1 MAMPLWKRLGRSLG
15 RILILLTMAL
25 AGMWVAFSRPIWVL
39 GSAESQEYIM
49 PETVLLRQ
57 HVEMLSTSFSP
68 RDYRHPEN
76 LNRTAGY
83 IRRHFEASGAT
94 VYEQPFVHDGITYKN
109 VIAEYGP
116 TDQPAIIVG
125 AHYDAVV
132 GSPGANDNASAVAG
146 LLELARLFEN
156 ISFSSRVI
164 LAAYTL
170 EEPPFFGTDIMGSAF
185 HAKTL
190 KEDGVDVRL
199 MICLEMIGCFTDEPG
214 SQKFPLPFL
223 SLYYPT
229 TGNFI
234 GIVDKLFSTQAGRMK
249 RWMRSATDLPVYSIN
264 APAWV
269 PGVDWSDH
277 SSFWKQGYPAVMVT
291 DTAFYRYDAYHTA
304 ADTPDKLDYA
314 AMAKVVHG
322 VYGYVMKLAAGLQK

>member
-1 MAMPLWKRLGRSLG
+1 MVIRLLSRVVRSLG
-15 RILILLTMAL
+15 RIIILLVMAL
-25 AGMWVAFSRPIWVL
+25 AGIWVVFARPIGI
-39 GSAESQEYIM
+39 GSAEPQERGM
-49 PETVLLRQ
+49 SDTSLLRQ
-57 HVEMLSTSFSP
+57 HVEMLSLVFSP

-76 LNRTAGY
+76 LDRTADY
-83 IRRHFEASGAT
+83 IRGHFENSGAT
-94 VYEQPFVHDGITYKN
+94 VYEQPFVHEGITYKN

-116 TDQPAIIVG
+116 SDGPVVVVG

-146 LLELARLFEN
+146 LLELARLFTDA
-156 ISFSSRVI
+156 SFSSRVI

-170 EEPPFFGTDIMGSAF
+170 EEPPFFGTDLMGSAL
-185 HAKTL
+185 HARSL
-190 KEDGVDVRL
+190 KEQGTDVRL
-199 MICLEMIGCFTDEPG
+199 MICLEMIGYFTDKPG

-249 RWMRSATDLPVYSIN
+249 RWMRNATDLPVYSIN

-304 ADTPDKLDYA
+304 GDTPDRLDYA
-314 AMAKVVHG
+314 SMAKVVHG
-322 VYGYVMKLAAGLQK
+322 VYGYVMKLAAGHQK

>member
-1 MAMPLWKRLGRSLG
+1 MPLWKRLGRSLG
-15 RILILLTMAL
+15 RILILLAMAL
-25 AGMWVAFSRPIWVL
+25 AGMWVAFARPIWVV
-39 GSAESQEYIM
+39 GPAESQENIM
-49 PETVLLRQ
+49 PETALLRQ
-57 HVEMLSTSFSP
+57 HVEMLSLVFSP
-68 RDYRHPEN
+68 RDYRHPDN
-76 LNRTAGY
+76 LNQTADY

-94 VYEQPFVHDGITYKN
+94 VYEQSFVHESITYKN
-109 VIAEYGP
+109 VMAEYGP
-116 TDQPAIIVG
+116 SGESVIVVG

-146 LLELARLFEN
+146 LLELARLFADA
-156 ISFSSRVI
+156 SFSSRVI

-170 EEPPFFGTDIMGSAF
+170 EEPPFFGTDIMGSAL

-190 KEDGVDVRL
+190 KEEGVDVRL

-229 TGNFI
+229 TGNFM

-264 APAWV
+264 APAWM

-304 ADTPDKLDYA
+304 ADTPDRLNYA

-322 VYGYVMKLAAGLQK
+322 VYGYVMKLAAGRQK

>member
-1 MAMPLWKRLGRSLG
+1 MAMSLWKRLGRSLG
-15 RILILLTMAL
+15 RILVLLAMAM
-25 AGMWVAFSRPIWVL
+25 AGMWVSFSRPIWTV
-39 GSAESQEYIM
+39 SEESREGIM
-49 PETVLLRQ
+49 PDTSLLRQ
-57 HVEMLSTSFSP
+57 HVEMLSTAFSP

-76 LNRTAGY
+76 LDRAAGY
-83 IRRHFEASGAT
+83 IRGHFKASGAT

-116 TDQPAIIVG
+116 AGRPAIVVG

-146 LLELARLFEN
+146 LLELARLFADA
-156 ISFSSRVI
+156 SFSSRVI

-170 EEPPFFGTDIMGSAF
+170 EEPPFFGTDIMGSAL
-185 HAKTL
+185 HARSL
-190 KEDGVDVRL
+190 KDQGADVRL
-199 MICLEMIGCFTDEPG
+199 MICFEMIGYFTDEPG

-234 GIVDKLFSTQAGRMK
+234 GIVDRLFSTRAGRMK
-249 RWMRSATDLPVYSIN
+249 RWMRKATDLPVYSIN

-277 SSFWKQGYPAVMVT
+277 SNFWKQGYPAVMVT

-304 ADTPDKLDYA
+304 ADTPDRLDYR

-322 VYGYVMKLAAGLQK
+322 VYGYVMKLASGGQG

>member
-1 MAMPLWKRLGRSLG
+1 MPAPWPVCWSWPGC
-15 RILILLTMAL
+15 
-25 AGMWVAFSRPIWVL
+25 
-39 GSAESQEYIM
+39 
-49 PETVLLRQ
+49 LR
-57 HVEMLSTSFSP
+57 
-68 RDYRHPEN
+68 N
-76 LNRTAGY
+76 L
-83 IRRHFEASGAT
+83 
-94 VYEQPFVHDGITYKN
+94 
-109 VIAEYGP
+109 
-116 TDQPAIIVG
+116 
-125 AHYDAVV
+125 
-132 GSPGANDNASAVAG
+132 
-146 LLELARLFEN
+146 
-156 ISFSSRVI
+156 SFSSRVI

-170 EEPPFFGTDIMGSAF
+170 EEPPFFGTDIMGSAL
-185 HAKTL
+185 HARSL
-190 KEDGVDVRL
+190 KEQGADVRL

-304 ADTPDKLDYA
+304 ADTPDRLDYA
-314 AMAKVVHG
+314 AMAKVVQG
-322 VYGYVMKLAAGLQK
+322 VYGYVMKLASVSEREYENATTVKQGIFHAAICAGPRFRPSGFPVIWPASPRMIRPAKRIRPTRT